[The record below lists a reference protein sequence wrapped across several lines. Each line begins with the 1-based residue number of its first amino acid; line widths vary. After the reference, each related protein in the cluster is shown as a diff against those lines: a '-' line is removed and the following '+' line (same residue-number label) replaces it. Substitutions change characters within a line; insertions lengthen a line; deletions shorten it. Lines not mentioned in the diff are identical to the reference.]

1 MTFTYP
7 IQTSRLIVRPF
18 EAADVDDI
26 YAYHSRPEVSQY
38 LYWDARDRSEVE
50 EVLKK
55 RMASNTFQQEGDNL
69 VLAVE
74 LNQKGTVIGDLY
86 LMWRSQAHQQAEI
99 GFIFNPDYKGQ
110 GYATE
115 ASEVLLAL
123 GFGEF
128 GFHRIYGRCD
138 ARNVASYKLMERLG
152 MRQEAHFIH
161 IELFKGEWGDE
172 LFYAILED
180 EWRERSGN
188 S

>member
-1 MTFTYP
+1 MAITFP
-7 IQTSRLIVRPF
+7 IQTSRLTIRPF
-18 EAADVDDI
+18 EAADLDDV

-38 LYWDARDRSEVE
+38 LYWEPRERSEVAA
-50 EVLKK
+50 VLEK
-55 RMASNTFQQEGDNL
+55 RIASQTFKQEGDNL

-74 LNQKGTVIGDLY
+74 LKETNKVIGDLY

-99 GFIFNPDYKGQ
+99 GFIFNPDYQ
-110 GYATE
+110 GHGFATE
-115 ASEVLLAL
+115 ASSVLLSL
-123 GFGEF
+123 GFREF

-138 ARNVASYKLMERLG
+138 ARNEASYKLMERLG

-180 EWRERSGN
+180 EWRERSGD